1 MMVSA
6 VLRFVETDG
15 TVLPPERVEIVAAC
29 PFHVRD
35 CIEVHN
41 SRGEPL
47 WVRPDELAAE

>member
-1 MMVSA
+1 MVSA

-15 TVLPPERVEIVAAC
+15 TILPPIEVEIVAPC
-29 PFHVRD
+29 PFHRSD

-47 WVRPDELAAE
+47 FVSASELAAE